1 MDEEQLIRQLLQQ
14 ERYLAPA
21 AEKMRTCLNDVID
34 HHQLNGTDVLSIL
47 ARLTAAYIHQL
58 QRVFDAAGADELVE
72 ETFQSILTAYLTNL
86 DMESVSAEVEKV
98 QRETIN

>member
-34 HHQLNGTDVLSIL
+34 RHQLNGTDVLSIL

-58 QRVFDAAGADELVE
+58 QKVFDAAGADELVE

-86 DMESVSAEVEKV
+86 DMNDVAGEVEKMKK
-98 QRETIN
+98 QNLN